1 MSDCP
6 ASPLGARAMTS
17 LSNEMECAVPA
28 GLVEDVDQDVAH
40 EGDALAHALFVD
52 LIGWRLKR
60 PIDEHGAA
68 DDVLARNEAPVAAVQ
83 ALRAVVAHREYLA
96 WGDDQVVSLNVI
108 RQIVLPAR
116 GDAVVGV
123 GWDAGE
129 VVPIGVVGMLRVVVI
144 DGLAGLGL
152 ILGDAVQIHD
162 AVTQVNPVA
171 GNCDGALHEEEI
183 RFAGLEED
191 DNVSA
196 PDVAVVGEGSPLRGG
211 SQRNPIH
218 QDVVAD
224 EQRLDHRGGGN
235 LEFWKMD
242 VMTNRT

>member
-17 LSNEMECAVPA
+17 LSNEMECALPA
-28 GLVEDVDQDVAH
+28 GLVEDVDQDVCY
-40 EGDALAHALFVD
+40 EGDPFSHALLVD

-116 GDAVVGV
+116 GEAVVGV
-123 GWDAGE
+123 GWDRGE
-129 VVPIGVVGMLRVVVI
+129 VGPVGVEGMLRVVVI

-152 ILGDAVQIHD
+152 IPGDAVQIHD
-162 AVTQVNPVA
+162 AVAQVNPVA
-171 GNCDGALHEEEI
+171 GDGDGALHEVEI
-183 RFAGLEED
+183 RFAALED
-191 DNVSA
+191 VDNFYA
-196 PDVAVVGEGSPLRGG
+196 PDSAVVGEGSPLRAGRH
-211 SQRNPIH
+211 RNAMH
-218 QDVVAD
+218 QHLVAD
-224 EQRLDHRGGGN
+224 EHL
-235 LEFWKMD
+235 L
-242 VMTNRT
+242 